1 MRFHPSR
8 RAVLAAAAALVTPVQ
23 SRAESGSTA
32 SAIRN
37 AQTQIAA
44 LESRDGGRLGV
55 AILDTGGD
63 LNLGHRQEERF
74 PMCST
79 FKLLAVS
86 AVLKRVDQGT
96 ERLDRM
102 IPYGAADLLNYAPV
116 AKAHVDEGG
125 MTLGGLCAAAIE
137 WSDNTAANLLLRVI
151 GGPDGFTR
159 YARSLGDEITRLD
172 RDEPGLNTAIPGD
185 DRDTTSPQAMLR
197 NMRSILLGQ
206 ELSPASRGHLE
217 LWLVQDKVGAK
228 RLRAGYG
235 LTANDVTA
243 ALSANNVIAGIG
255 NTKGQMVQYNLTA
268 STNLHSLDGF
278 RNLVIKQVNGGII
291 RLSDV
296 ANVTLGSDDYE
307 SGVEYNGKK
316 GVYIGIQT
324 VPSASLL
331 AVIAGVKAVLP
342 SVQRQLPCLLYTSRC
357 V

>member
-228 RLRAGYG
+228 RLRAGLPPTWRIG
-235 LTANDVTA
+235 DKTGTGDNGTANTLGIIWPPARKPILVAVYYTGSHA
-243 ALSANNVIAGIG
+243 PAETLNATHAEIAGIIV
-255 NTKGQMVQYNLTA
+255 NT
-268 STNLHSLDGF
+268 F
-278 RNLVIKQVNGGII
+278 
-291 RLSDV
+291 
-296 ANVTLGSDDYE
+296 
-307 SGVEYNGKK
+307 
-316 GVYIGIQT
+316 
-324 VPSASLL
+324 
-331 AVIAGVKAVLP
+331 
-342 SVQRQLPCLLYTSRC
+342 
-357 V
+357 